1 MIMMSNMKL
10 LSNIDNELRSS
21 KQFYCEPAAKSCD
34 AWTQS
39 RDTRCKSWPS
49 QLFGPCCEKGDGNV
63 IFSQLE
69 MARQAKRSAVQ
80 NCRYDETNS
89 NHLIIAASHKGSTIH
104 PFDLFNQQDAKVLSF
119 LRIIILCSEFLLFCL
134 ECRFALL
141 VNILFRSELFFSS
154 NVETLWLQLSF
165 QGPQSCSRVCC
176 HQKIWGSIEELN
188 WDKGKELLFLMLRL
202 HIDIYYAGRDNLS
215 SWQSWI
221 SKT

>member
-1 MIMMSNMKL
+1 MNLDHPNNFIVSRLQNRVMLGHNQETRVVKA
-10 LSNIDNELRSS
+10 D
-21 KQFYCEPAAKSCD
+21 PANN
-34 AWTQS
+34 
-39 RDTRCKSWPS
+39 
-49 QLFGPCCEKGDGNV
+49 LDGNV

-134 ECRFALL
+134 ECRFALF
-141 VNILFRSELFFSS
+141 VTILFRSELFFSS

-176 HQKIWGSIEELN
+176 HQKI
-188 WDKGKELLFLMLRL
+188 
-202 HIDIYYAGRDNLS
+202 
-215 SWQSWI
+215 
-221 SKT
+221 